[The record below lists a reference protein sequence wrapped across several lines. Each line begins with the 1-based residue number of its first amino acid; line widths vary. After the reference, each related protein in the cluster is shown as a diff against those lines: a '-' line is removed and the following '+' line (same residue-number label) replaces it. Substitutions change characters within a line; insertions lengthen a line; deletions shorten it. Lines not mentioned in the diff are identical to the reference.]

1 MLLMLGGLDRRAWRI
16 AHRPMVSNHRS
27 AINFWSIIDGL
38 AENGLT
44 IITLDYH
51 RSGLSDSHA
60 NILHCMIKD

>member
-1 MLLMLGGLDRRAWRI
+1 MVVNPCGLSSAMVRKLM
-16 AHRPMVSNHRS
+16 SE
-27 AINFWSIIDGL
+27 INLCSIIDGV

-60 NILHCMIKD
+60 NILHCMIND